1 MTSIENLLR
10 LPAGEEPPK
19 PWPVGV
25 TNTIVVSATDW
36 HLLNRLVDIATGLA
50 RARHENELWA
60 EQLEAAR
67 ANLDGTKQC
76 RHLVS
81 HSLWSKRKLLRDVV
95 ARIMADRRKAEV
107 DPFEGLL

>member
-1 MTSIENLLR
+1 MTTEDLQ
-10 LPAGEEPPK
+10 LPEDEEPPK
-19 PWPVGV
+19 SRHIAV
-25 TNTIVVSATDW
+25 TTTISVSATDW

>member
-1 MTSIENLLR
+1 MTTED
-10 LPAGEEPPK
+10 LPLPEDEEAPK
-19 PWPVGV
+19 PRHAETG
-25 TNTIVVSATDW
+25 TGIVVSASDW
-36 HLLNRLVDIATGLA
+36 RLLSRLVDIATGLA

-67 ANLDGTKQC
+67 ADLDGTKEF